1 MAALHRNDQCIQLA
15 NESDCRTIGG
25 ESPAICDGAI
35 ETLERPNDRDH
46 LRSPPTASQPHTAY
60 LPATAEAFLPDEVRS
75 PDDTFTPP
83 AWFLAALTAIAEAP
97 VPTSKRP
104 PFQFEVSEA
113 AVAYNG
119 KVLAKAGFDVGRVLA
134 DHQGTTLGYG
144 CEFRTPNQLQPL
156 LGRHHHFRLLT
167 ELLTKGMSF
176 HFKSRL
182 TEAERE
188 EEVEAILARGNHKSA
203 TTEADQVSLLLA
215 KDVTH
220 GFSVPIPV
228 DTIRLLTGAAV

>member
-1 MAALHRNDQCIQLA
+1 M
-15 NESDCRTIGG
+15 
-25 ESPAICDGAI
+25 
-35 ETLERPNDRDH
+35 
-46 LRSPPTASQPHTAY
+46 
-60 LPATAEAFLPDEVRS
+60 
-75 PDDTFTPP
+75 
-83 AWFLAALTAIAEAP
+83 
-97 VPTSKRP
+97 
-104 PFQFEVSEA
+104 
-113 AVAYNG
+113 AYNG

-156 LGRHHHFRLLT
+156 LGRHHHFRLLA
-167 ELLTKGMSF
+167 ELLTKGMSY

-188 EEVEAILARGNHKSA
+188 EELKAILARGNHKSA

-228 DTIRLLTGAAV
+228 DTIRLLMGAAVQPLGIATQTTIDEEGHPKVKFRLTQDLTYLAPRPPPIHT